1 MTPKTPIIWCDNLST
16 IHLSAN
22 PVLHA
27 RSKHIEL
34 DLYFVRE
41 KVLRKQVEVRH
52 VPAIDQLADIFT
64 KAISSSSFSS
74 FRDKLKVTK
83 LDTLSLR
90 GAVKMKGTCD

>member
-1 MTPKTPIIWCDNLST
+1 M
-16 IHLSAN
+16 SAN

-27 RSKHIEL
+27 RTKHIEL

-52 VPAIDQLADIFT
+52 VPVVDQLADIFT

-74 FRDKLKVTK
+74 FHDKLKVTK
-83 LDTLSLR
+83 LDTFSLK
-90 GAVKMKGTCD
+90 GAVKMKGTDD